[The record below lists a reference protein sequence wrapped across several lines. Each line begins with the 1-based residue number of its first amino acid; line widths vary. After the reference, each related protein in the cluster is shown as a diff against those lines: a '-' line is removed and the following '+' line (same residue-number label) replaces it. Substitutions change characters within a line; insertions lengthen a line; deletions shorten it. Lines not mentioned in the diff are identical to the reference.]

1 MADLRN
7 RHGGGARQITAH
19 AAKYL
24 YGNAVLSTCT
34 LYGITVQKNMHT
46 VIETAAYL
54 AAAKDAGM
62 DAAEQAA
69 VVDLIAANPEA
80 GDVMPG
86 CGGARKLRVAKPGRG
101 KSGGYRV
108 ITYFAGEDVP
118 VFLLTVFGK
127 NEKANLTKGER
138 NALAGL
144 TKRLRDT
151 L

>member
-1 MADLRN
+1 M
-7 RHGGGARQITAH
+7 Q
-19 AAKYL
+19 
-24 YGNAVLSTCT
+24 
-34 LYGITVQKNMHT
+34 T
-46 VIETAAYL
+46 VIETAAYI

-62 DAAEQAA
+62 SGTEMVA

-80 GDVMPG
+80 GDIMPG
-86 CGGARKLRVAKPGRG
+86 CGGARKLRVAKPGKG

-108 ITYFAGEDVP
+108 ITYFAGDDVP

-127 NEKANLTKGER
+127 NEKANLSKAER